1 MLYFDTNALLP
12 YYREEQAS
20 VCVQQRLCA
29 QSQPVLISLVGWARG
44 AHPTE
49 LGVAHCPLGDRVGNW
64 GETNHNIHH
73 SSAFP
78 AD

>member
-29 QSQPVLISLVGWARG
+29 QSQPVLISYLTEVEVASLVGWALRNLPNWSSDYR
-44 AHPTE
+44 AMPVSLLRE
-49 LGVAHCPLGDRVGNW
+49 LG
-64 GETNHNIHH
+64 
-73 SSAFP
+73 
-78 AD
+78 